1 MATPEDLGGRN
12 PLELENIAL
21 TERVAALEARNALLQ
36 GEIRNEIGRA
46 AVELRQAGES
56 IANVADRLERL
67 VGMLGEQAVV
77 APQPAPDNPV
87 DDGSQG
93 SRTQDD
99 DQADAPSA
107 TGGGTFLPPTPGPFA
122 SRDRA
127 ANNSSSREN
136 WFKRK
141 SRKIGAVVVAAAIGA
156 GIGFAVGKLTDDK
169 DKTPN
174 VLSGTIPAKYTD
186 KKPSNPGGS
195 GDKAK
200 PGLPS
205 DKSGDKPTFPS
216 GNALRGASL
225 NEAAK
230 LIKSGSVADA
240 KANVRKIAESPEIR
254 VSHSYNQQAHAAVN
268 KEAITLPTAIEM
280 VALSRHSDDGN
291 VVTTYNNL
299 HDRPLTSELP
309 TSVSEARAWILNKM
323 ADEGTNYRLLKMS
336 IPNSENAAQRSEH
349 DVFSVRQNFSNVL
362 FLEMTLENGKKALF
376 KVGGGSDQSIG
387 TCWNDVQGNP
397 VSVREFVGSTI
408 STSQG
413 QRTSTTNT
421 TGGGGK
427 VKPQPDKPDKTSN
440 TNQTGGKRIVKLTPK
455 TDEGSPGTGD
465 SPVQADRG
473 KGNPTGVQEK
483 TEPTAGPT
491 PDSVARPPAP
501 QPPAPQRPSSEGQN
515 RPPAETGN
523 QGGNGVPEAPVPGT
537 SNGEGQGGPTDPN
550 AMFALPLALG
560 GALRARRGKNGK
572 WNISNA
578 SNGENQ

>member
-1 MATPEDLGGRN
+1 
-12 PLELENIAL
+12 
-21 TERVAALEARNALLQ
+21 
-36 GEIRNEIGRA
+36 
-46 AVELRQAGES
+46 
-56 IANVADRLERL
+56 
-67 VGMLGEQAVV
+67 
-77 APQPAPDNPV
+77 
-87 DDGSQG
+87 
-93 SRTQDD
+93 
-99 DQADAPSA
+99 
-107 TGGGTFLPPTPGPFA
+107 
-122 SRDRA
+122 
-127 ANNSSSREN
+127 
-136 WFKRK
+136 
-141 SRKIGAVVVAAAIGA
+141 
-156 GIGFAVGKLTDDK
+156 
-169 DKTPN
+169 
-174 VLSGTIPAKYTD
+174 
-186 KKPSNPGGS
+186 
-195 GDKAK
+195 
-200 PGLPS
+200 
-205 DKSGDKPTFPS
+205 
-216 GNALRGASL
+216 
-225 NEAAK
+225 
-230 LIKSGSVADA
+230 
-240 KANVRKIAESPEIR
+240 
-254 VSHSYNQQAHAAVN
+254 
-268 KEAITLPTAIEM
+268 
-280 VALSRHSDDGN
+280 

-336 IPNSENAAQRSEH
+336 IPNSENAAQRSEQ

-397 VSVREFVGSTI
+397 VSVREFVGTTTSA
-408 STSQG
+408 SQG
-413 QRTSTTNT
+413 QRTSTTT
-421 TGGGGK
+421 STGGGGK
-427 VKPQPDKPDKTSN
+427 VKPQPGKPDKTSN
-440 TNQTGGKRIVKLTPK
+440 TNQTGGKRIVKISPK
-455 TDEGSPGTGD
+455 TDDGNPGAGNSPA
-465 SPVQADRG
+465 QADRD

-483 TEPTAGPT
+483 TEPTAGPS